1 MKHGLNTDETF
12 ADFAAGRRLTLP
24 ELNLRKSAPSAEKKS
39 VFHLCLSV
47 ADK

>member
-24 ELNLRKSAPSAEKKS
+24 ELNPRKSAPSAEKKICVSS
-39 VFHLCLSV
+39 VLICG
-47 ADK
+47 